1 MTSRTTLGPGTLTIM
16 GGLGLV
22 GTGSSVLGRCH
33 LHQGPNVEPSAPR
46 AANASPACTPWLLLP
61 TCPPAHVPTH
71 QIDSITGLYRC
82 QVAQSGFGGG
92 DRWSF
97 HQEDLGLDGEWG
109 WFQSR
114 PLPTN
119 KHTHQ
124 PSLGLCLQ
132 LGGGSNRGRGV
143 GPFLNGENM
152 KAWCLQTSMV
162 SYLFTFSFRLLHFLL
177 SVL

>member
-1 MTSRTTLGPGTLTIM
+1 M
-16 GGLGLV
+16 GGLELEQVPVYLV
-22 GTGSSVLGRCH
+22 GVICIRGQMLSPL
-33 LHQGPNVEPSAPR
+33 PPEPPMLVQ
-46 AANASPACTPWLLLP
+46 PTLP
-61 TCPPAHVPTH
+61 GCCFPPAHVPTH

-82 QVAQSGFGGG
+82 QVAQSGFGGS

-132 LGGGSNRGRGV
+132 LGGGSNWGRGV
-143 GPFLNGENM
+143 GSFLNGENM

-162 SYLFTFSFRLLHFLL
+162 PYLFTFSFRLLHFLL